1 MKFAVFVTAVC
12 LAVPSMSSAQA
23 ARNRAPQLAPASP
36 AKVAQAYEQFL
47 IGHHLEENDDVAGA
61 IAAYKKA
68 IDLDPLAADIPAE
81 LAGLYLRHDKIE
93 DAAAAADQALK
104 VAPANPEAH
113 RVLGLIAAAK
123 SDNRARQPQAGADAD
138 VTSAIQHLEKAVANP
153 IGEAD
158 PNARG
163 TLARLYL
170 RIAAYDKAIPLLIDL
185 VRQQPAWMDGPR
197 LLAQAYAGAG
207 RPADAIQLLD
217 EQAGDDPS
225 LLPTLA
231 DFYERQERWQD
242 AANAY
247 ARALAVAPRNVELK
261 TRYAQALLN
270 AGGRDNIGKARDALN
285 DIVSTRNDAR
295 ALYLLSQAD
304 RRFGDLPG
312 AEEAA
317 RRVIAV
323 QDQSPWGY
331 FALAEALGDE
341 RQYAKIVDALT
352 PAIAKFHGLSG
363 DHAVELRMLLP
374 HLGYAHQELGQY
386 DAALTAFDEAHR
398 LSPKDT
404 LITSY
409 LIDAN
414 ISAKKYGAAVQLAEQ
429 ARADNPKDLTLAR
442 LHAQA
447 LRLDGKPDQGVALL
461 EDAVKNHPDDPAAY
475 VALAQIYQDASRGPQ
490 AVKLLQDAEAK
501 FPTSTSIPFELG
513 AVFDKQKNFPEAEN
527 AFRKVLARE
536 PDNAGA
542 LNYLGYMLAERGERL
557 DESVG
562 YLMKALEK
570 EPDNGSFLD
579 SLGWAYFKA
588 GKLDLAEAN
597 LRRAAEQLKANS
609 VIQEHY
615 GQLLFKEGR
624 FDDAIAAWNRA
635 LTGDGAS
642 IDRAEIDKKIRDA
655 RQKLNKR

>member
-61 IAAYKKA
+61 IAAYEKA
-68 IDLDPLAADIPAE
+68 IELDPLAADIPAE

-123 SDNRARQPQAGADAD
+123 SDNRARQPQAGAGADAD

-217 EQAGDDPS
+217 EQADDDPS

-295 ALYLLSQAD
+295 TLYLLSQ
-304 RRFGDLPG
+304 
-312 AEEAA
+312 
-317 RRVIAV
+317 
-323 QDQSPWGY
+323 
-331 FALAEALGDE
+331 
-341 RQYAKIVDALT
+341 
-352 PAIAKFHGLSG
+352 
-363 DHAVELRMLLP
+363 
-374 HLGYAHQELGQY
+374 
-386 DAALTAFDEAHR
+386 
-398 LSPKDT
+398 
-404 LITSY
+404 
-409 LIDAN
+409 
-414 ISAKKYGAAVQLAEQ
+414 
-429 ARADNPKDLTLAR
+429 
-442 LHAQA
+442 
-447 LRLDGKPDQGVALL
+447 
-461 EDAVKNHPDDPAAY
+461 
-475 VALAQIYQDASRGPQ
+475 
-490 AVKLLQDAEAK
+490 
-501 FPTSTSIPFELG
+501 
-513 AVFDKQKNFPEAEN
+513 
-527 AFRKVLARE
+527 
-536 PDNAGA
+536 
-542 LNYLGYMLAERGERL
+542 
-557 DESVG
+557 
-562 YLMKALEK
+562 
-570 EPDNGSFLD
+570 
-579 SLGWAYFKA
+579 
-588 GKLDLAEAN
+588 
-597 LRRAAEQLKANS
+597 
-609 VIQEHY
+609 
-615 GQLLFKEGR
+615 
-624 FDDAIAAWNRA
+624 
-635 LTGDGAS
+635 
-642 IDRAEIDKKIRDA
+642 
-655 RQKLNKR
+655 